1 MLSGILNFR
10 GYTKSFLWRSFM
22 KKTGIILFSL
32 AILLVFAMGN
42 AWATG
47 SQQAGNTV
55 YVFGPTPDHGWTGS
69 AARFAEE
76 KIAQLN
82 AAGGKYTYVFRAAGS
97 PDAQIQQIEA
107 MLAESKKPA
116 GVVIQ
121 ASDNMVQAAVERIAQ
136 ANIPLILFDRLLDG
150 TSPLIR
156 EKMLIAMSADNYAI
170 GAGAAYYMVEKGLTP
185 GEAIWE
191 LPGDN
196 SAVSVERGTGFREFL
211 LGQRPF
217 NDDQGRSHIIAANK
231 QWTEAQIR
239 SAITSSQVANWSRDN
254 AKTYF
259 ESYIAGKTP
268 QTMAKWL
275 WTMDDEFVMG
285 ILELLQTPAKAA
297 ENALFESTVKVITG
311 CGGLTALYDVMG
323 RTKATAGNQ
332 LYQADGVAIMSPT
345 CRPGFFVD
353 AIQLME
359 DALNG
364 KDISGYY
371 TDKAAKRF
379 HEPPHL
385 VDTASW
391 AANKNNPSWRGFD

>member
-1 MLSGILNFR
+1 MQ
-10 GYTKSFLWRSFM
+10 TK
-22 KKTGIILFSL
+22 KIIC
-32 AILLVFAMGN
+32 LLCAALIFGVVLGGGNVFASGN
-42 AWATG
+42 KET
-47 SQQAGNTV
+47 GNTV

-82 AAGGKYTYVFRAAGS
+82 AAGGKFKYVFRAAGG
-97 PDAQIQQIEA
+97 PDDQIKQIEA
-107 MLAESKKPA
+107 VMAESKKPA

-121 ASDNMVQAAVERIAQ
+121 ASDNMVEAAVEQIAK
-136 ANIPLILFDRLLDG
+136 ADIPLILFDRLLDG

-156 EKMLIAMSADNYAI
+156 QKMLIAMSADNYDI
-170 GAGAAYYMVEKGLTP
+170 GAGAAYYMVQKGMNP
-185 GEAIWE
+185 GDAIWE

-196 SAVSVERGTGFREFL
+196 SAVSVERGDGFREYL
-211 LGQRPF
+211 TGKRPF
-217 NDDQGRSHIIAANK
+217 IDDQGQSHTVPADK
-231 QWTEAQIR
+231 EWTDAQIK
-239 SAITSSQVANWSRDN
+239 SAITTSQVANWSRDN

-268 QTMAKWL
+268 QTLAKWF

-285 ILELLQTPAKAA
+285 ILELLQTPAKAG
-297 ENALFESTVKVITG
+297 ENALFESNVKVITG

-323 RTKATAGNQ
+323 RTKSTAGNQ
-332 LYQADGVAIMSPT
+332 LYQPDGVAIMSPT

-353 AIQLME
+353 AIQLM
-359 DALNG
+359 DDHLNG
-364 KDISGYY
+364 KDITVHY

-379 HEPPHL
+379 LEPPHL

>member
-1 MLSGILNFR
+1 
-10 GYTKSFLWRSFM
+10 M
-22 KKTGIILFSL
+22 KRTGIVLFGML
-32 AILLVFAMGN
+32 ILLVFAAGN
-42 AWATG
+42 IWATG

-136 ANIPLILFDRLLDG
+136 ANIPLILFDRLLDK
-150 TSPLIR
+150 TSPLIK
-156 EKMLIAMSADNYAI
+156 EKMLVAMSADNYAI

-211 LGQRPF
+211 TGARPF
-217 NDDQGRSHIIAANK
+217 NDDQGRSHTIAANK
-231 QWTEAQIR
+231 QWTDAQIR

-268 QTMAKWL
+268 HTMAKWL

-332 LYQADGVAIMSPT
+332 LYQADGVVIMSPT

-353 AIQLME
+353 AIQIME

-364 KDISGYY
+364 KDVSVYY

-385 VDTASW
+385 VDAASW

>member
-1 MLSGILNFR
+1 MVKKSVLAMLCLVVLFGLMLGCS
-10 GYTKSFLWRSFM
+10 SQ
-22 KKTGIILFSL
+22 KKVGT
-32 AILLVFAMGN
+32 
-42 AWATG
+42 
-47 SQQAGNTV
+47 TV

-76 KIAQLN
+76 KIGQLN
-82 AAGGKYTYVFRAAGS
+82 AAGGKFKYVFRSAGG

-107 MLAESKKPA
+107 MLAEKQLPA

-121 ASDNMVQAAVERIAQ
+121 ASDNMVQAAVEKIAQ
-136 ANIPLILFDRLLDG
+136 ANIPLIMFDRLLDE

-156 EKMLIAMSADNYAI
+156 DKQLIGMSADNYAI
-170 GAGAAYYMVEKGLTP
+170 GAGAAYYMVQKGLTP

-211 LGQRPF
+211 TGKRPF
-217 NDDQGRSHIIAANK
+217 NDDQGVAHTIDAGK
-231 QWTEAQIR
+231 KWTDAQL
-239 SAITSSQVANWSRDN
+239 SSITQSQVANWSRDN
-254 AKTYF
+254 AKQYF

-297 ENALFESTVKVITG
+297 ENRVFESSVKVLTG
-311 CGGLTALYDVMG
+311 CGGLIALYDVMG

-332 LYQADGVAIMSPT
+332 LYQPDGMSIMSPT

-353 AIQLME
+353 AIQFMDDYLSKGA
-359 DALNG
+359 DLS
-364 KDISGYY
+364 KYY
-371 TDKAAKRF
+371 TDKAKKRYN
-379 HEPPHL
+379 EPPHL

>member
-1 MLSGILNFR
+1 MLR
-10 GYTKSFLWRSFM
+10 KSLFVTLC
-22 KKTGIILFSL
+22 IAALFSL
-32 AILLVFAMGN
+32 AAGN
-42 AWATG
+42 AFASG
-47 SQQAGNTV
+47 QKAAGNTV

-76 KIAQLN
+76 KINQLN
-82 AAGGKYTYVFRAAGS
+82 AAGGKYRYVFRSAGN
-97 PDAQIQQIEA
+97 PDDQIKQIEA
-107 MLAESKKPA
+107 MLVEREFPA

-121 ASDNMVQAAVERIAQ
+121 ASDNNVQAAVEKIAQ

-196 SAVSVERGTGFREFL
+196 SAVSVERATGFREFL
-211 LGQRPF
+211 TGKRPF
-217 NDDQGRSHIIAANK
+217 NDDQGRAHTIAANK
-231 QWTEAQIR
+231 RWTDAQIQ
-239 SAITSSQVANWSRDN
+239 SAVTSSQVANWSRDN
-254 AKTYF
+254 AKQYF
-259 ESYIAGKTP
+259 ESYISGKTA

-297 ENALFESTVKVITG
+297 ENAVFESTVKVITG
-311 CGGLTALYDVMG
+311 CGGLIALYDVMG

-332 LYQADGVAIMSPT
+332 LYQPEGMAIMSPT

-353 AIQLME
+353 AIQLMD

-364 KDISGYY
+364 KDITVHF
-371 TDKAAKRF
+371 TDRATKRF

>member
-1 MLSGILNFR
+1 
-10 GYTKSFLWRSFM
+10 M
-22 KKTGIILFSL
+22 KRIGTVLFTM
-32 AILLVFAMGN
+32 AILLALAAGN
-42 AWATG
+42 VWANG
-47 SQQAGNTV
+47 GQQQAGNTV

-82 AAGGKYTYVFRAAGS
+82 GAGGKYNYVFRAAGS

-156 EKMLIAMSADNYAI
+156 EKMLIAMSADNYDI

-196 SAVSVERGTGFREFL
+196 SAVSVERGAGFREFL
-211 LGQRPF
+211 TGKRPF
-217 NDDQGRSHIIAANK
+217 NDDQGQAHTIAANK
-231 QWTEAQIR
+231 QWTDAQIN

-259 ESYIAGKTP
+259 ESYITGKTP

-285 ILELLQTPAKAA
+285 ILELLQTPAKAT
-297 ENALFESTVKVITG
+297 ERGVFESTVKVITG
-311 CGGLTALYDVMG
+311 CGGLIALYDVMG
-323 RTKATAGNQ
+323 RTKASAGNQ
-332 LYQADGVAIMSPT
+332 LYQPDGVAIMSPT

-359 DALNG
+359 DHLNG
-364 KDISGYY
+364 KDISSYY

-379 HEPPHL
+379 LEPPHL

>member
-1 MLSGILNFR
+1 MKNTGRVLFAML
-10 GYTKSFLWRSFM
+10 
-22 KKTGIILFSL
+22 
-32 AILLVFAMGN
+32 ILLVLAAGN
-42 AWATG
+42 IWATG

-82 AAGGKYTYVFRAAGS
+82 GSGGKYTYVFRAAGS

-196 SAVSVERGTGFREFL
+196 SAVSVERATGFREFL
-211 LGQRPF
+211 TGTRPF
-217 NDDQGRSHIIAANK
+217 NDDQGQSHTIAANK
-231 QWTEAQIR
+231 RWTDAQIR

-259 ESYIAGKTP
+259 ESYITGKTP

-323 RTKATAGNQ
+323 RTKAAAGNQ

-353 AIQLME
+353 AIQMME

-364 KDISGYY
+364 KDISVHY

>member
-1 MLSGILNFR
+1 
-10 GYTKSFLWRSFM
+10 M
-22 KKTGIILFSL
+22 KKRIAVVLGLVLAMSL
-32 AILLVFAMGN
+32 VAGN
-42 AWATG
+42 LWAG
-47 SQQAGNTV
+47 GGQQAGGGGQGIV

-69 AARFAEE
+69 ASRFAQE
-76 KIAQLN
+76 KINDLN
-82 AAGGKYTYVFRAAGS
+82 AAGGAYTYVYRGAGN
-97 PDAQIQQIEA
+97 PDDQIRQIEN
-107 MLAESKKPA
+107 MLAESRKPA

-121 ASDNMVQAAVERIAQ
+121 ASDNNVQAAVEKIAQ

-196 SAVSVERGTGFREFL
+196 SAVSVERSTGFREFL
-211 LGQRPF
+211 TGKFAFVDDKGQ
-217 NDDQGRSHIIAANK
+217 SHTIAADK
-231 QWTEAQIR
+231 KWTDAQIA
-239 SAITSSQVANWSRDN
+239 SGITSSQVANWSRDN
-254 AKTYF
+254 AKSYF
-259 ESYIAGKTP
+259 ESYITGKTP
-268 QTMAKWL
+268 QTLSKWL
-275 WTMDDEFVMG
+275 FTQDDEFAMG
-285 ILELLQTPAKAA
+285 ILELLQTPAKANERA
-297 ENALFESTVKVITG
+297 VFESTVKVLTG
-311 CGGLTALYDVMG
+311 CGGLIALYDVMG

-332 LYQADGVAIMSPT
+332 IYQPDTVAIMSPT

-353 AIQLME
+353 AIQFMDDYLTKG
-359 DALNG
+359 DKLTQH
-364 KDISGYY
+364 Y
-371 TDKAAKRF
+371 TIPEAKRF

>member
-1 MLSGILNFR
+1 MNKRILVVLIAFALLC
-10 GYTKSFLWRSFM
+10 GLFAPGAFAAG
-22 KKTGIILFSL
+22 KKE
-32 AILLVFAMGN
+32 V
-42 AWATG
+42 
-47 SQQAGNTV
+47 GNTV

-76 KIAQLN
+76 KIGQLN
-82 AAGGKYTYVFRAAGS
+82 AAGGKYRYVFRAAGG

-107 MLAESKKPA
+107 MLAEKELPA

-121 ASDNMVQAAVERIAQ
+121 ASDNMVQAAVEKIAQ
-136 ANIPLILFDRLLDG
+136 ADIPLILFDRLLDG

-156 EKMLIAMSADNYAI
+156 QKMLIAMSADNYAI

-196 SAVSVERGTGFREFL
+196 SAVSVERAAGFREFL
-211 LGQRPF
+211 TGKRPF
-217 NDDQGRSHIIAANK
+217 NDDQGRAHTVAAGK
-231 QWTEAQIR
+231 QWTDAQIQ

-254 AKTYF
+254 AKQYF
-259 ESYIAGKTP
+259 ESYISGKTP
-268 QTMAKWL
+268 QTLAKWM

-297 ENALFESTVKVITG
+297 ENAVFEQTVKVITG
-311 CGGLTALYDVMG
+311 CGGLIALYDVMG
-323 RTKATAGNQ
+323 RSKATAGNQ
-332 LYQADGVAIMSPT
+332 LYQPNGMAIMSPT

-353 AIQLME
+353 AIQLMA
-359 DALNG
+359 DSLGGADLS
-364 KDISGYY
+364 KYF
-371 TDKAAKRF
+371 TDKPAKRF

-391 AANKNNPSWRGFD
+391 AANRNNPSWRGFD

>member
-1 MLSGILNFR
+1 MFKKSVLTVFCMVMLLG
-10 GYTKSFLWRSFM
+10 
-22 KKTGIILFSL
+22 
-32 AILLVFAMGN
+32 LLGGN
-42 AWATG
+42 AFA
-47 SQQAGNTV
+47 AGKKEASNTV

-76 KIAQLN
+76 KIARLN
-82 AAGGKYTYVFRAAGS
+82 AADGKYRYVFRSAGG

-107 MLAESKKPA
+107 MLAEKQLPA

-121 ASDNMVQAAVERIAQ
+121 ASDNMVQAAVEKIAQ
-136 ANIPLILFDRLLDG
+136 ADIPLILFDRLLDG

-156 EKMLIAMSADNYAI
+156 QKMLVAMSADNYAI

-196 SAVSVERGTGFREFL
+196 SAVSVERATGFREFL
-211 LGQRPF
+211 TGKRPF
-217 NDDQGRSHIIAANK
+217 NDDQGRSLTIADDK
-231 QWTEAQIR
+231 KWTDAQIQ
-239 SAITSSQVANWSRDN
+239 SAVTASQVANWSRDN
-254 AKTYF
+254 AKQYF
-259 ESYIAGKTP
+259 ESYITGKTP
-268 QTMAKWL
+268 ETLAKWF

-285 ILELLQTPAKAA
+285 ILESLQTPAMAQQR
-297 ENALFESTVKVITG
+297 EVFESTVKVITG
-311 CGGLTALYDVMG
+311 CGGLLALYDVMG
-323 RTKATAGNQ
+323 RTKETAGNR
-332 LYQADGVAIMSPT
+332 LYQPDGMAIMSPT

-353 AIQLME
+353 AIQFMDDYLSKGA
-359 DALNG
+359 DL
-364 KDISGYY
+364 SVHF

-385 VDTASW
+385 VDADSW

>member
-1 MLSGILNFR
+1 
-10 GYTKSFLWRSFM
+10 M
-22 KKTGIILFSL
+22 KK
-32 AILLVFAMGN
+32 AIFVVVCAALVFGLAGTVFAN
-42 AWATG
+42 PGKQT
-47 SQQAGNTV
+47 GNTV

-82 AAGGKYTYVFRAAGS
+82 AAGGKFRYVFRAAGS
-97 PDAQIQQIEA
+97 PDDQIKQIEA
-107 MLAESKKPA
+107 MMAEGQKPA

-121 ASDNMVQAAVERIAQ
+121 ASDNMVQAAVEQIAN
-136 ANIPLILFDRLLDG
+136 ADIPLILFDRLLDG

-156 EKMLIAMSADNYAI
+156 QKMLIAMSADNYAI

-196 SAVSVERGTGFREFL
+196 SAVSQERGDGFREFL
-211 LGQRPF
+211 TGKRPF
-217 NDDQGRSHIIAANK
+217 NDDQGVAHTIAANRR
-231 QWTEAQIR
+231 WTDAQIA
-239 SAITSSQVANWSRDN
+239 SAIISSQVANWSRDN
-254 AKTYF
+254 AKQYF
-259 ESYIAGKTP
+259 ESYIAGKTS
-268 QTMAKWL
+268 QTLAKWM

-297 ENALFESTVKVITG
+297 ENAVFESTVKVITG

-332 LYQADGVAIMSPT
+332 LYQPAGVAIMSPT

-353 AIQLME
+353 AIQLMD

-364 KDISGYY
+364 KSITGNF
-371 TDKAAKRF
+371 TDAAAKRF

-391 AANKNNPSWRGFD
+391 AANRNNPSWRGFD

>member
-1 MLSGILNFR
+1 MMQG
-10 GYTKSFLWRSFM
+10 
-22 KKTGIILFSL
+22 KKVIGLLCTALL
-32 AILLVFAMGN
+32 LLVVAGN
-42 AWATG
+42 VLASG
-47 SQQAGNTV
+47 KKEVGNTV

-82 AAGGKYTYVFRAAGS
+82 AAGGKYTYVFRSAGG

-107 MLAESKKPA
+107 VLAESKLPA

-121 ASDNMVQAAVERIAQ
+121 ASDNMVQAAVEKIANE
-136 ANIPLILFDRLLDG
+136 NIPLILFDRLLDG

-211 LGQRPF
+211 TGARPF
-217 NDDQGRSHIIAANK
+217 NDDQGAAHTIPADK
-231 QWTEAQIR
+231 KWTDAQIA

-297 ENALFESTVKVITG
+297 ENAVFESSVKVLTG
-311 CGGLTALYDVMG
+311 CGGLIALYDVMG

-332 LYQADGVAIMSPT
+332 LYQPDGMAIMSPT

-353 AIQLME
+353 AIQLI
-359 DALNG
+359 DDHLSRG
-364 KDISGYY
+364 VDLSRYF
-371 TDKAAKRF
+371 TDRPAKRF

>member
-1 MLSGILNFR
+1 MFKKSLMVLLCAVLLFGAVSGI
-10 GYTKSFLWRSFM
+10 
-22 KKTGIILFSL
+22 
-32 AILLVFAMGN
+32 FAS
-42 AWATG
+42 
-47 SQQAGNTV
+47 SQKEVGNTV

-82 AAGGKYTYVFRAAGS
+82 AAGSAYRYVFRAAGS

-107 MLAESKKPA
+107 MLAERQLPA

-121 ASDNMVQAAVERIAQ
+121 ASDNMVQAAVEKIAQ

-185 GEAIWE
+185 GEPIWE

-196 SAVSVERGTGFREFL
+196 SAVSVERAAGFREFL
-211 LGQRPF
+211 TGKRPF
-217 NDDQGRSHIIAANK
+217 NDDQGRAHTIAADK
-231 QWTEAQIR
+231 KWTDAQI
-239 SAITSSQVANWSRDN
+239 AAGITSSQVANWSRDN
-254 AKTYF
+254 ARQYF
-259 ESYIAGKTP
+259 ESYISGKTA

-285 ILELLQTPAKAA
+285 ILEMLQTPAKAA
-297 ENALFESTVKVITG
+297 ENAVFESSVKVITG
-311 CGGLTALYDVMG
+311 CGGLIALYDVMG

-332 LYQADGVAIMSPT
+332 LYQPDGMSIMSPT

-353 AIQLME
+353 AIQFMHEYLTAKADLSKYFT
-359 DALNG
+359 DAP
-364 KDISGYY
+364 
-371 TDKAAKRF
+371 AKRF

>member
-1 MLSGILNFR
+1 MNMRKRTVVALVSMVCL
-10 GYTKSFLWRSFM
+10 
-22 KKTGIILFSL
+22 L
-32 AILLVFAMGN
+32 ALAAGN
-42 AWATG
+42 AFASGNT
-47 SQQAGNTV
+47 QAGNTV

-82 AAGGKYTYVFRAAGS
+82 AAGGKYNYVFRSAGG

-107 MLAESKKPA
+107 MLTESRLPA

-121 ASDNMVQAAVERIAQ
+121 ASDNMVQAAVEKIAN
-136 ANIPLILFDRLLDG
+136 AGIPLILFDRLLDG

-156 EKMLIAMSADNYAI
+156 EKMLIAMSAENYAI

-196 SAVSVERGTGFREFL
+196 SAVSDERGTGFREFL
-211 LGQRPF
+211 TGKRPF
-217 NDDQGRSHIIAANK
+217 NDDQGRVHTIAADK
-231 QWTEAQIR
+231 RWSDAQIS
-239 SAITSSQVANWSRDN
+239 SAITQSQVANWSRDN
-254 AKTYF
+254 AKQYF

-297 ENALFESTVKVITG
+297 ENAVFESSVKVLTG

-323 RTKATAGNQ
+323 RTKAAAGNQ
-332 LYQADGVAIMSPT
+332 LYQADGVAILSPT

-353 AIQLME
+353 AIQLM
-359 DALNG
+359 DDHLNKG
-364 KDISGYY
+364 DNLSSYF
-371 TDKAAKRF
+371 TDPSTKRF
-379 HEPPHL
+379 QEPPHL

>member
-1 MLSGILNFR
+1 
-10 GYTKSFLWRSFM
+10 M
-22 KKTGIILFSL
+22 KRILFALL
-32 AILLVFAMGN
+32 AAALVLSCSGKK
-42 AWATG
+42 G
-47 SQQAGNTV
+47 VGDTV

-76 KIAQLN
+76 KIGQLN
-82 AAGGKYTYVFRAAGS
+82 AAGGKYKYVFRAAGS
-97 PDAQIQQIEA
+97 PDQQIQQIEA
-107 MLAESKKPA
+107 VLAESKLPA

-121 ASDNMVQAAVERIAQ
+121 ASDNMVQAVVEQIAN
-136 ANIPLILFDRLLDG
+136 ADIPLILFDRLLDG

-211 LGQRPF
+211 TGARPF
-217 NDDQGRSHIIAANK
+217 NDDQGQSHTIDAAK
-231 QWTEAQIR
+231 QWTADQITQ
-239 SAITSSQVANWSRDN
+239 AITVSQVANWSRDN
-254 AKTYF
+254 AKQYF
-259 ESYIAGKTP
+259 ESYISGKTAA
-268 QTMAKWL
+268 TMAKWL

-297 ENALFESTVKVITG
+297 ENAVFESSVKVLTG
-311 CGGLTALYDVMG
+311 CGGLLALYDVMG
-323 RTKATAGNQ
+323 RTKAAAGNQ
-332 LYQADGVAIMSPT
+332 LYQPDGMSIMSPT

-353 AIQLME
+353 AIQFMA
-359 DALNG
+359 DHLNNG
-364 KDISGYY
+364 DDLSSHF
-371 TDKAAKRF
+371 TDPAAKRF

-391 AANKNNPSWRGFD
+391 AANKDNPSWRGFD

>member
-1 MLSGILNFR
+1 
-10 GYTKSFLWRSFM
+10 M
-22 KKTGIILFSL
+22 KKAIVVLFAAVLMLAMTGS
-32 AILLVFAMGN
+32 VFA
-42 AWATG
+42 G
-47 SQQAGNTV
+47 SKKEVGNTV

-76 KIAQLN
+76 KISQLN
-82 AAGGKYTYVFRAAGS
+82 AAGGKYNYVFRSAGS
-97 PDAQIQQIEA
+97 PDDQIKQIEA
-107 MLAESKKPA
+107 MMAESRLPA

-121 ASDNMVQAAVERIAQ
+121 ASDNMVQAAVEQIAN

-156 EKMLIAMSADNYAI
+156 QKMVIAMSADNYAI
-170 GAGAAYYMVEKGLTP
+170 GAGAAYYMVQKGLTP

-196 SAVSVERGTGFREFL
+196 SAVSQERGDGFREFL
-211 LGQRPF
+211 TGARPF
-217 NDDQGRSHIIAANK
+217 NDDQGAAHTIPADRR
-231 QWTEAQIR
+231 WTDAQIG
-239 SAITSSQVANWSRDN
+239 SAIISSQVANWSRDN
-254 AKTYF
+254 AKQYF
-259 ESYIAGKTP
+259 ESYISGKTP
-268 QTMAKWL
+268 QTLAKWM

-297 ENALFESTVKVITG
+297 ENAVFESTVKVITG

-323 RTKATAGNQ
+323 RTKAAAGNQ
-332 LYQADGVAIMSPT
+332 LYQPDGVAIMSPT

-353 AIQLME
+353 AIQFME
-359 DALNG
+359 DHLNG
-364 KDISGYY
+364 QDVGVHF
-371 TDKAAKRF
+371 TDRATKRF

>member
-1 MLSGILNFR
+1 
-10 GYTKSFLWRSFM
+10 M
-22 KKTGIILFSL
+22 KKTGIILL
-32 AILLVFAMGN
+32 GMAILLVLAAGN
-42 AWATG
+42 VWATG

-107 MLAESKKPA
+107 MLAESRKPA

-196 SAVSVERGTGFREFL
+196 SAVSVERGAGFREFL
-211 LGQRPF
+211 TGKRPF
-217 NDDQGRSHIIAANK
+217 NDDQGRPHTIAANK
-231 QWTEAQIR
+231 QWTDAQIR

-259 ESYIAGKTP
+259 ESYITGKTP

-297 ENALFESTVKVITG
+297 EREVFESTVKVITG

-332 LYQADGVAIMSPT
+332 LYQPDGVAIMSPT
-345 CRPGFFVD
+345 CRPGFFID

-364 KDISGYY
+364 KDISVNY

>member
-1 MLSGILNFR
+1 MLK
-10 GYTKSFLWRSFM
+10 KS
-22 KKTGIILFSL
+22 LFV
-32 AILLVFAMGN
+32 LLCAALLFGLIAGN
-42 AWATG
+42 AFAG
-47 SQQAGNTV
+47 GRKEVGNTV

-82 AAGGKYTYVFRAAGS
+82 GTGSNYRYVFRAAGG

-107 MLAESKKPA
+107 MLAERQLPA

-121 ASDNMVQAAVERIAQ
+121 ASDNMVQAAVEKIAQ

-170 GAGAAYYMVEKGLTP
+170 GAGAAYYMVEKGMMP

-196 SAVSVERGTGFREFL
+196 SAVSVERAAGFREFL
-211 LGQRPF
+211 TGDRPF
-217 NDDQGRSHIIAANK
+217 NDDQGRSHTIAADK
-231 QWTEAQIR
+231 RWTSAQIQ

-254 AKTYF
+254 ARQYF
-259 ESYIAGKTP
+259 ESYISGKTP

-297 ENALFESTVKVITG
+297 ENAVFESSVRVITG
-311 CGGLTALYDVMG
+311 CGGLIALYDVMG
-323 RTKATAGNQ
+323 RTKASAGNQ
-332 LYQADGVAIMSPT
+332 LYQSDGMHIMSPT

-353 AIQLME
+353 AIQFMHDHLTT
-359 DALNG
+359 G
-364 KDISGYY
+364 
-371 TDKAAKRF
+371 TDLSSHFTDRPAKRF

-385 VDTASW
+385 VDTESW
-391 AANKNNPSWRGFD
+391 AANRNNPSWRGFD

>member
-1 MLSGILNFR
+1 MVL
-10 GYTKSFLWRSFM
+10 
-22 KKTGIILFSL
+22 LFGL
-32 AILLVFAMGN
+32 AAGN
-42 AWATG
+42 AFASG
-47 SQQAGNTV
+47 KKEVGNTV

-76 KIAQLN
+76 KINQLN
-82 AAGGKYTYVFRAAGS
+82 AAGGKYRYVFRSAGN
-97 PDAQIQQIEA
+97 PDDQIKQIEA
-107 MLAESKKPA
+107 MLVERQLPA

-121 ASDNMVQAAVERIAQ
+121 ASDNNVQAAVERIAQ

-196 SAVSVERGTGFREFL
+196 SAVSQERGDGFREFL
-211 LGQRPF
+211 TGKRPF
-217 NDDQGRSHIIAANK
+217 NDDQGRSHTIAADK
-231 QWTEAQIR
+231 RWTDGQIA
-239 SAITSSQVANWSRDN
+239 SAITQSQVANWSRDN
-254 AKTYF
+254 AKQYF
-259 ESYIAGKTP
+259 ESYISGKTP
-268 QTMAKWL
+268 QTLAKWL

-297 ENALFESTVKVITG
+297 ENAVFESTVKVITG
-311 CGGLTALYDVMG
+311 CGGLIALYDVMG
-323 RTKATAGNQ
+323 RTKASAGNQ
-332 LYQADGVAIMSPT
+332 LYQPDGVAIMSPT

-364 KDISGYY
+364 KDITVHF
-371 TDKAAKRF
+371 TDRATKRF

-391 AANKNNPSWRGFD
+391 AANRNNPSWRGFD

>member
-1 MLSGILNFR
+1 MVA
-10 GYTKSFLWRSFM
+10 
-22 KKTGIILFSL
+22 LFGL
-32 AILLVFAMGN
+32 AAGN
-42 AWATG
+42 AFASG
-47 SQQAGNTV
+47 QKAVGNTV

-76 KIAQLN
+76 KINQLN
-82 AAGGKYTYVFRAAGS
+82 AAGGKYRYVFRSAGS
-97 PDAQIQQIEA
+97 PDDQIKQIEA
-107 MLAESKKPA
+107 MLVEREFPA

-121 ASDNMVQAAVERIAQ
+121 ASDNNVQAAVERIAQ

-211 LGQRPF
+211 TGKRPF
-217 NDDQGRSHIIAANK
+217 NDDQGRAHTIAADK
-231 QWTEAQIR
+231 RWTEAQIQ

-254 AKTYF
+254 AKQYF
-259 ESYIAGKTP
+259 ESYISGKTP
-268 QTMAKWL
+268 QTLAKWL

-297 ENALFESTVKVITG
+297 ENAVFESTVKVITG
-311 CGGLTALYDVMG
+311 CGGLIALYDVMG

-332 LYQADGVAIMSPT
+332 LYQPDGMAIMSPT

-353 AIQLME
+353 AIQLMD

-364 KDISGYY
+364 KDITVHF
-371 TDKAAKRF
+371 TDRATKRF

>member
-1 MLSGILNFR
+1 MR
-10 GYTKSFLWRSFM
+10 R
-22 KKTGIILFSL
+22 KTIIALVCMVC
-32 AILLVFAMGN
+32 LLVVAGGN
-42 AWATG
+42 AFASG
-47 SQQAGNTV
+47 NKQAGNTV

-76 KIAQLN
+76 KINQLN
-82 AAGGKYTYVFRAAGS
+82 GGGGKYKYVFRSAGG

-107 MLAESKKPA
+107 MLAEREKPA

-121 ASDNMVQAAVERIAQ
+121 ASDNMVQAAVEKIA
-136 ANIPLILFDRLLDG
+136 NEDIPLILFDRLLDG

-156 EKMLIAMSADNYAI
+156 EKMLIAMSAENYAI

-196 SAVSVERGTGFREFL
+196 SAVSDERGTGFREFL
-211 LGQRPF
+211 TGARPF
-217 NDDQGRSHIIAANK
+217 IDDQGRAHTIAADK
-231 QWTEAQIR
+231 KWTSAQIT
-239 SAITSSQVANWSRDN
+239 SAITQSQVANWSRDN
-254 AKTYF
+254 AKQYC

-268 QTMAKWL
+268 PTLAKWL

-297 ENALFESTVKVITG
+297 ENAVFESTVKVLTG

-332 LYQADGVAIMSPT
+332 LYQADGVAILSPT
-345 CRPGFFVD
+345 CRPGFFID
-353 AIQLME
+353 AIQLM
-359 DALNG
+359 DDHLNKG
-364 KDISGYY
+364 DNLTSYF
-371 TDKAAKRF
+371 TEPATKRF
-379 HEPPHL
+379 QEAPHL

-391 AANKNNPSWRGFD
+391 AANKNNPSWKGFD

>member
-1 MLSGILNFR
+1 MLK
-10 GYTKSFLWRSFM
+10 KS
-22 KKTGIILFSL
+22 LFV
-32 AILLVFAMGN
+32 LLCMVMLFGLSAVSIFAN
-42 AWATG
+42 A
-47 SQQAGNTV
+47 QKEVGNTV

-76 KIAQLN
+76 KIGQLN
-82 AAGGKYTYVFRAAGS
+82 AAGGKYRYVFRAAGG

-107 MLAESKKPA
+107 MLAERELPA

-121 ASDNMVQAAVERIAQ
+121 ASDNMVQAAVEKIAQ

-185 GEAIWE
+185 GELIWE

-196 SAVSVERGTGFREFL
+196 SAVSVERAAGFREFL
-211 LGQRPF
+211 TGKRPF
-217 NDDQGRSHIIAANK
+217 NDDQGVAHTIADGK
-231 QWTEAQIR
+231 RWSDAQI
-239 SAITSSQVANWSRDN
+239 SGAITSSQVANWSRDN
-254 AKTYF
+254 AKQYF
-259 ESYIAGKTP
+259 ESYIIGKNP
-268 QTMAKWL
+268 QTLAKWM

-285 ILELLQTPAKAA
+285 ILELLQTPARAT
-297 ENALFESTVKVITG
+297 ERALFESTVKVITG
-311 CGGLTALYDVMG
+311 CGGLIALYDVMG
-323 RTKATAGNQ
+323 RTRATAGNQ
-332 LYQADGVAIMSPT
+332 LYQPDGMSIMSPT

-353 AIQLME
+353 AIQLMA
-359 DALNG
+359 DYLNTG
-364 KDISGYY
+364 ADLSRYF
-371 TDKAAKRF
+371 TDKPAKRF

>member
-1 MLSGILNFR
+1 MKRKSLRALIGLVLLLGLLAFGCSGS
-10 GYTKSFLWRSFM
+10 KE
-22 KKTGIILFSL
+22 
-32 AILLVFAMGN
+32 VGN
-42 AWATG
+42 K
-47 SQQAGNTV
+47 V

-76 KIAQLN
+76 KIAALN
-82 AAGGKYTYVFRAAGS
+82 AAGGKYEYVFRSAGG

-107 MLAESKKPA
+107 MLAEKELPA

-121 ASDNMVQAAVERIAQ
+121 ASDNMVQAAVEKIAQ

-150 TSPLIR
+150 TSTLIR
-156 EKMLIAMSADNYAI
+156 QKMLIAMSADNYAI

-196 SAVSVERGTGFREFL
+196 SAVSVERAAGFREFL
-211 LGQRPF
+211 TGDRPF
-217 NDDQGRSHIIAANK
+217 NDDQGQSHMIPENRK
-231 QWTEAQIR
+231 WTETQIQD
-239 SAITSSQVANWSRDN
+239 SITTSQVANWSRDN
-254 AKTYF
+254 AKQYF
-259 ESYIAGKTP
+259 ESYITGKTP
-268 QTMAKWL
+268 QTLAKWM

-297 ENALFESTVKVITG
+297 ENALFESNVRVITG
-311 CGGLTALYDVMG
+311 CGGLIALYDVMG
-323 RTKATAGNQ
+323 RTRATAGNQ
-332 LYQADGVAIMSPT
+332 LYQPAGMAIMSPT

-353 AIQLME
+353 AIQFMADHLE
-359 DALNG
+359 NG
-364 KDISGYY
+364 DDLSQHF
-371 TDKAAKRF
+371 TDVPAKRF

-391 AANKNNPSWRGFD
+391 AANRNNPSWRGFD

>member
-1 MLSGILNFR
+1 MLR
-10 GYTKSFLWRSFM
+10 KS
-22 KKTGIILFSL
+22 LFAALCMVMLFGLL
-32 AILLVFAMGN
+32 AGNVFASGKKE
-42 AWATG
+42 
-47 SQQAGNTV
+47 AGNTV

-82 AAGGKYTYVFRAAGS
+82 GAGGKYRYVFRAAGG

-107 MLAESKKPA
+107 MLAERQLPA

-121 ASDNMVQAAVERIAQ
+121 ASDNMVQAAVEKIAQ
-136 ANIPLILFDRLLDG
+136 ADIPLILFDRLLDG

-156 EKMLIAMSADNYAI
+156 QKMLIAMSADNYAI
-170 GAGAAYYMVEKGLTP
+170 GAGAAYYMVEKGMMP

-196 SAVSVERGTGFREFL
+196 SAVSVERAAGFREYL
-211 LGQRPF
+211 TGKRPF
-217 NDDQGRSHIIAANK
+217 NDDQGRANTIAADK
-231 QWTEAQIR
+231 RWTDAQIQ

-254 AKTYF
+254 AKQYF
-259 ESYIAGKTP
+259 ESYISGKTS
-268 QTMAKWL
+268 QTLAKWM

-285 ILELLQTPAKAA
+285 ILELLQTPAKAM
-297 ENALFESTVKVITG
+297 ENAVFESTVKVITG
-311 CGGLTALYDVMG
+311 CGGLIALYDVMG

-332 LYQADGVAIMSPT
+332 LYQPDGMYIMSPT

-353 AIQLME
+353 AIQLMADHLNSGDDLSKYFT
-359 DALNG
+359 DAP
-364 KDISGYY
+364 
-371 TDKAAKRF
+371 AKRF